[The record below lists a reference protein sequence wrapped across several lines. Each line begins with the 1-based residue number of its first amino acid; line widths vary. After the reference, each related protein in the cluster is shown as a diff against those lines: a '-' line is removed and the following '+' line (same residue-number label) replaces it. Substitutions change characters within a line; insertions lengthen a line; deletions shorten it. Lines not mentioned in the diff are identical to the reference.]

1 MVTKAA
7 RPAQPKPKPKPKAA
21 AYKVASRSWAPDRG
35 DVIWIDCNPQ
45 AGREMRDMH
54 PMAVL
59 SPKAFN
65 ARTGIVIGLPM
76 TSSISNEGNP
86 FALDVSRGPEERS
99 FVLCHQPKSF
109 DWRQRRASPHPWK
122 KLASGELAAACD
134 GLNDI
139 ITLTAN

>member
-1 MVTKAA
+1 MTKV
-7 RPAQPKPKPKPKAA
+7 RTAA
-21 AYKVASRSWAPDRG
+21 AKAVPRLATRSWVPDRG
-35 DVIWIDCNPQ
+35 DIIWIDCNPQ

-59 SPKAFN
+59 SPKSFN

-76 TSSISNEGNP
+76 TSSTSNEGNP
-86 FALDVSRGPEERS
+86 FALDVSRGPDQRS

-122 KLASGELAAACD
+122 KLAPHQLAECCV

-139 ITLTAN
+139 ISLTAT

>member
-7 RPAQPKPKPKPKAA
+7 RPAQPMPMPAA

-45 AGREMRDMH
+45 VGREMRDMH

-109 DWRQRRASPHPWK
+109 DWRQRRAAPHPWK
-122 KLASGELAAACD
+122 KLASGELASARD

-139 ITLTAN
+139 LLLTAT

>member
-1 MVTKAA
+1 MVTKGGAVSG
-7 RPAQPKPKPKPKAA
+7 KLTYKAA
-21 AYKVASRSWAPDRG
+21 ARNWVPDRG
-35 DVIWIDCNPQ
+35 DIIWIDCNPQ

-76 TSSISNEGNP
+76 TSSTCNEGNP
-86 FALDVSRGPEERS
+86 FALDVSRSPDQRS

-122 KLASGELAAACD
+122 KLAIGELAAACE

-139 ITLTAN
+139 IALTSP